1 MGNDGFLMCSKC
13 GKKLIRRR
21 KNGLFSF
28 AFGRWA
34 GTDKIIVDG
43 KEIFLGPTVKLE
55 VFGSLKIQCIR
66 RSCREKHPDH
76 WNVFNF
82 FPSQEE
88 KVIQSAV
95 E

>member
-1 MGNDGFLMCSKC
+1 MISDGFLICSKC

-34 GTDKIIVDG
+34 GTDKIIVDD
-43 KEIFLGPTVKLE
+43 KEIYLGPTVQVE
-55 VFGSLKIQCIR
+55 VFGSLKIKCIR
-66 RSCREKHPDH
+66 RICREKHPDH

-82 FPSQEE
+82 FPSQEG
-88 KVIQSAV
+88 
-95 E
+95 